1 MNAEQVE
8 EKELNLLD
16 KDKNLLAD
24 WLNKKIQ
31 LYFHGTDNRIV
42 KITGWIT
49 NISDN
54 LIIFQSKTETTIINI
69 RDINLIKEIR
79 NNIEET
85 KGWT

>member
-31 LYFHGTDNRIV
+31 LYFHGTYNRIV

-69 RDINLIKEIR
+69 RDINLVKEIR